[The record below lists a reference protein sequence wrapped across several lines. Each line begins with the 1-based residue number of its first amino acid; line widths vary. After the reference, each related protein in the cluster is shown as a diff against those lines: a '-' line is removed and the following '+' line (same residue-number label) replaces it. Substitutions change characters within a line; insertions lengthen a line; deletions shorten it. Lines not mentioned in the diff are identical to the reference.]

1 MFIELYYVP
10 INETATISL
19 DELLKQ
25 LTAAGLCCRIEPEA
39 ERMFWVVLNEHESC
53 ILASVDGGQ
62 FVFGTFEISPKDD
75 LSVIDTV
82 NEVLFRAGYSAG
94 EDPPN

>member
-1 MFIELYYVP
+1 MAVELYYVP

-53 ILASVDGGQ
+53 ILASVKQ
-62 FVFGTFEISPKDD
+62 RR
-75 LSVIDTV
+75 SVCLRHLR
-82 NEVLFRAGYSAG
+82 NFA
-94 EDPPN
+94 